1 MVNEAFK
8 MVLCQTIFEDKKKE
22 WIFEVY
28 KGGELMFDYINYKPS
43 RSCPLL
49 TFYYYLYVAGGFF
62 MTIILCIMAK
72 IVSNNLQNNLN
83 RK

>member
-1 MVNEAFK
+1 MVNEVFK
-8 MVLCQTIFEDKKKE
+8 IVLCQTIFEDKKKE

-28 KGGELMFDYINYKPS
+28 KDGELMFDYINYKPS

-49 TFYYYLYVAGGFF
+49 TFYYYLYIIGGFF

>member
-1 MVNEAFK
+1 MVNEAYK
-8 MVLCQTIFEDKKKE
+8 IVLYLTTFEDKKKE

-28 KGGELMFDYINYKPS
+28 KDGELMFDYINYKPS

-72 IVSNNLQNNLN
+72 IVS
-83 RK
+83 KMSY